1 MQVEE
6 GAMRA
11 SLRSRDSTG
20 RGAGRGTTR
29 SGLFRAYPAHGLHPG
44 PGCLRK
50 TGRAHGPL
58 RSQPRPPA
66 RPRMAAVGREARFSA
81 AHSPAPGPEKGPR
94 GGSASPWPAPL
105 RPTHGVP
112 CPPLPSSCGKS
123 GRGRCCRRGAGE
135 MRAQPLWAAALLLG
149 ALARGV
155 GAGEWGAG
163 GGSAGPRSAPR
174 PAAAGVAPS
183 EREPR
188 RAGPAR
194 LRAER
199 AREAGAVGARRGD
212 LPGPGRRAMGA
223 RRRVLPGT
231 QPVAAGGAPRSAQVA
246 WPVAGRP
253 AVASRGG
260 PRVG

>member
-1 MQVEE
+1 
-6 GAMRA
+6 MRA

-29 SGLFRAYPAHGLHPG
+29 SWLFRAYPAHGPHPG

-50 TGRAHGPL
+50 AGRAHGPCGPSL
-58 RSQPRPPA
+58 A
-66 RPRMAAVGREARFSA
+66 RARMAAVGKEARFSA
-81 AHSPAPGPEKGPR
+81 AHSPARGPEKGPR

-149 ALARGV
+149 ALAGGV

-163 GGSAGPRSAPR
+163 GGGAGPRGAPR
-174 PAAAGVAPS
+174 PHRRSGNPGGRDGRGRRGRRSPARGPSRPGAAGDGRP
-183 EREPR
+183 E
-188 RAGPAR
+188 AGP
-194 LRAER
+194 
-199 AREAGAVGARRGD
+199 
-212 LPGPGRRAMGA
+212 
-223 RRRVLPGT
+223 PGT

-246 WPVAGRP
+246 CPGAGRP
-253 AVASRGG
+253 AAASRGG